1 MNWSSMSAKDRRAI
15 VLGMAIVLPALF
27 YIWGVRP
34 YRAALAETRDEL
46 AIARLALS
54 REKAA
59 VTTTVANPDAQRSA
73 DSALLMTA
81 PRLFEGRDDA
91 IASAQLASY
100 LGNVARKSR
109 VLMQDANTRPSSIS
123 PEGIRTLR
131 VEVRAESDVQGVTTF
146 IHNLEAGQKLVRVDR
161 LEISRVPG
169 LEDKNGFETLSIAAT
184 IVGFAF
190 TPTAP
195 TTPVGAPAATPAGG
209 RR

>member
-1 MNWSSMSAKDRRAI
+1 MSWSTMSSKDRRAI
-15 VLGMAIVLPALF
+15 VLGAAIVMPALLF
-27 YIWGVRP
+27 IWGVRP

-46 AIARLALS
+46 EIARLALS

-59 VTTTVANPDAQRSA
+59 VTTTRANPGAQRSA
-73 DSALLMTA
+73 DSALMMTA

-100 LGNVARKSR
+100 LGTVARRSR
-109 VLMQDANTRPSSIS
+109 VLMQDANTRPSSTS

-131 VEVRAESDVQGVTTF
+131 VEVRAESDIQGITTF
-146 IHNLEAGQKLVRVDR
+146 LHNLESGQKLVRVDR

-169 LEDKNGFETLSIAAT
+169 LEERNEFETLSIAAT

-190 TPTAP
+190 EASAP
-195 TTPVGAPAATPAGG
+195 ASPAATPLATPPGG